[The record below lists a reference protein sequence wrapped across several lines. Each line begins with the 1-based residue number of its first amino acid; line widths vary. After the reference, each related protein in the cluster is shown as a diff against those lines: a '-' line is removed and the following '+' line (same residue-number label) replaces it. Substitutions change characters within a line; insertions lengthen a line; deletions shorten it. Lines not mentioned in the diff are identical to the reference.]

1 MSVPPTTPKVSRAN
15 VRKLVFPTNAHE
27 EKYRNFILSMW
38 TEVSCNDGEL
48 DSLAI
53 HQFTDLV
60 FLHQLKTC
68 FSDSSFSR
76 RIYTD
81 DYASAILH
89 AINSRLCAL
98 KCNCCECY
106 VRWPNIFNTL

>member
-1 MSVPPTTPKVSRAN
+1 MSAPPTTPKIGRAS
-15 VRKLVFPTNAHE
+15 VRKLVFPTDAHE
-27 EKYRNFILSMW
+27 ERYRNFIFNMW
-38 TEVSCNDGEL
+38 TEVSYNDGVQ
-48 DSLAI
+48 DSIVIAQL
-53 HQFTDLV
+53 TDLV

-89 AINSRLCAL
+89 AINSRLFAL